1 MSKCNKQVWIR
12 VKNQVFN
19 QVCHKIGDQVR
30 YQVAN
35 RVVNRGVN
43 RGVNEIRYQ
52 TWMEFQGLMENCDEK
67 VQKS

>member
-1 MSKCNKQVWIR
+1 MSKCNQVKQIWIR
-12 VKNQVFN
+12 VKTQIFN

-30 YQVAN
+30 YQVA
-35 RVVNRGVN
+35 NRGVN

>member
-35 RVVNRGVN
+35 RGVN

>member
-1 MSKCNKQVWIR
+1 MSKCKQVWIR

-19 QVCHKIGDQVR
+19 QVCHKIMDQVR
-30 YQVAN
+30 YQVAQ

-43 RGVNEIRYQ
+43 DVRYQ

>member
-12 VKNQVFN
+12 VKNQV
-19 QVCHKIGDQVR
+19 CHKIGDQVR
-30 YQVAN
+30 YQVA
-35 RVVNRGVN
+35 NRGVN